1 MSIPTVNYR
10 EVFFEHPDLSRIIGI
25 PTYETLH
32 TLNQELKS
40 NAISVHSNLGG
51 GQHGHLGLVI
61 SPNAYAL
68 LSNMPYAR
76 PGYPAPL
83 AIPQNASHHLQTPSN
98 AAPIKTNSDSSTKF
112 EE

>member
-1 MSIPTVNYR
+1 MSIRTVNYR
-10 EVFFEHPDLSRIIGI
+10 EVFFEDPDLSRIIGI
-25 PTYETLH
+25 PTYETMH

-51 GQHGHLGLVI
+51 GQHGHLGLVV

-76 PGYPAPL
+76 PGHPAPL
-83 AIPQNASHHLQTPSN
+83 AIPQNASHHLQNLLERTHQ
-98 AAPIKTNSDSSTKF
+98 D
-112 EE
+112 EL